1 MLGVDLFW
9 GEFLDGAV
17 PDGRDGVSV
26 VEAVMGITRADV
38 VYGHSPNDSHQDH
51 RATATV
57 TMAAARQILFYA
69 SPSTYRIEP
78 THFIDVD
85 SLVEGRPSRVRF
97 MMCRANFMSV
107 EGPADV
113 VREDETLSG
122 GV

>member
-57 TMAAARQILFYA
+57 TMAAARQILFSTPARALTA
-69 SPSTYRIEP
+69 SSRRTSSTW
-78 THFIDVD
+78 TA
-85 SLVEGRPSRVRF
+85 SSR
-97 MMCRANFMSV
+97 ADLPASV
-107 EGPADV
+107 
-113 VREDETLSG
+113 S
-122 GV
+122 